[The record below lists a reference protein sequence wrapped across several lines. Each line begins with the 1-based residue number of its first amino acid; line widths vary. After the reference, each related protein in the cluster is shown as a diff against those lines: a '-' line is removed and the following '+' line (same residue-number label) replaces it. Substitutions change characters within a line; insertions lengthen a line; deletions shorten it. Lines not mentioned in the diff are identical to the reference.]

1 MGVAV
6 VAESSRNV
14 SAGVVCINVGG
25 WVTRERSLPDSE
37 HMAAFSNAYMKKLQK
52 MKLNLFPEK
61 KIREWNT
68 AAVSR
73 YCTAKQTKGTNKQ
86 TTP

>member
-14 SAGVVCINVGG
+14 SAGVVCVNVGG
-25 WVTRERSLPDSE
+25 WVTRELSLPESE
-37 HMAAFSNAYMKKLQK
+37 HIAAFSNAYMKTLIK
-52 MKLNLFPEK
+52 MSLLLFPLK

-68 AAVSR
+68 AAVSP

-86 TTP
+86 TMA